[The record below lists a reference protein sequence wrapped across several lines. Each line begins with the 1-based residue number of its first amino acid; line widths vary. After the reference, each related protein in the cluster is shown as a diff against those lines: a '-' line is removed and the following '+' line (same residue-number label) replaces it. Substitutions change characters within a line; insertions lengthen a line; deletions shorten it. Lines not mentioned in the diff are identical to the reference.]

1 MDVTSMIRIRRE
13 YQLRKPLPTVMRKIF
28 SGSGRRPWPSCVMNG
43 YVAAA
48 SSIVMIAP
56 RHHAPFGLTEASPG
70 SGCTAL
76 EKNGVVSSSS
86 ITAMSDATAASMAIS
101 TSASFVMAT

>member
-1 MDVTSMIRIRRE
+1 
-13 YQLRKPLPTVMRKIF
+13 MRPGAAAVP
-28 SGSGRRPWPSCVMNG
+28 SPMLCQPSC
-43 YVAAA
+43 
-48 SSIVMIAP
+48 AP

-76 EKNGVVSSSS
+76 EKNGVVRSSS

-101 TSASFVMAT
+101 TSVSFVMAT

>member
-1 MDVTSMIRIRRE
+1 
-13 YQLRKPLPTVMRKIF
+13 
-28 SGSGRRPWPSCVMNG
+28 MNG

-56 RHHAPFGLTEASPG
+56 RHHAPFGLTEASAG
-70 SGCTAL
+70 SGCTAP

-86 ITAMSDATAASMAIS
+86 ITAMSDATAASMALS
-101 TSASFVMAT
+101 TSVSFVMAT